1 MLMEF
6 AHSQPETQM
15 ILLTPQPLSAIRQAE
30 ESALKLQPD
39 NRWTVEKFICIKRL
53 QPAVRDEMRGTQ
65 QG

>member
-15 ILLTPQPLSAIRQAE
+15 VLLTPQPLSAIRQAE
-30 ESALKLQPD
+30 ESALKQQPHG
-39 NRWTVEKFICIKRL
+39 RWAVEKFICIKRL
-53 QPAVRDEMRGTQ
+53 QPALRDEMRGTQ